1 MEARMQGLQA
11 GWDAEEV
18 EAEVPACLIDT
29 LAMKGRRIIQE
40 GLKGG
45 EVFIFLATSSQNMSL
60 FQGKGEGDNEIH
72 QLQAVQPW
80 TSYLTFLSLKFCFHK
95 VGIMILHIDTKCF
108 IGNAIIHEYL
118 ALHCIWHP
126 LSD

>member
-1 MEARMQGLQA
+1 MLEQ
-11 GWDAEEV
+11 V

-45 EVFIFLATSSQNMSL
+45 EVFIFLVTSSQNMSL
-60 FQGKGEGDNEIH
+60 FQGKGEGDN
-72 QLQAVQPW
+72 LDPPAATVTFW

-95 VGIMILHIDTKCF
+95 VGIMTLHIDTKCF